1 VPTRLVALALDTLA
15 SPIDTLLDSPAP
27 GPFLAIL
34 IGFVLGIYG
43 HAARLRW
50 LVAIA
55 IVTVFIGSIALFLAA
70 AATEERPLPVLGG

>member
-1 VPTRLVALALDTLA
+1 MLARLLAPVPDPALGLL
-15 SPIDTLLDSPAP
+15 DTLLDSPAP
-27 GPFLAIL
+27 LPFLGIL

-55 IVTVFIGSIALFLAA
+55 IAIVFVASIALFVTAA
-70 AATEERPLPVLGG
+70 GTEERPLPAPGG

>member
-1 VPTRLVALALDTLA
+1 VLPHLPALALDTFA
-15 SPIDTLLDSPAP
+15 GPIDALLDSPAP

-55 IVTVFIGSIALFLAA
+55 ILTVFIGSIALFLAA